1 MDIGLL
7 CSSPTCIML
16 GVINRS
22 YSFGLLVLL
31 ATDGPH
37 ELVARCSQNP
47 N

>member
-7 CSSPTCIML
+7 YSSPTWIMP

-37 ELVARCSQNP
+37 ELVASCSQNQ